1 MYKRTQ
7 EGLELLDS
15 TSDLTYIKLSKFR
28 SLKINS
34 WFLYFRLKHL
44 RWCFSFGLHNQLVGN
59 DSVRDVLKEPE
70 NEFNYG
76 TQPDFDDSLDDDN
89 SELFHDYI
97 DQNIQM
103 MKNIER
109 KDGRKKGWLN

>member
-1 MYKRTQ
+1 M
-7 EGLELLDS
+7 
-15 TSDLTYIKLSKFR
+15 
-28 SLKINS
+28 
-34 WFLYFRLKHL
+34 KHL

-76 TQPDFDDSLDDDN
+76 TQPDFDDSLVDDDN
-89 SELFHDYI
+89 SNCSMTILI
-97 DQNIQM
+97 KNIQM